1 LSNTDNNRVNTFT
14 STNGVTSVNSP
25 ATASCMFAAGT
36 AAAGFTLKCTMFSG
50 IPAAS
55 VQLMTLIQA
64 AATAG
69 SAQGVGAFNVVTQTS
84 GVLIIDN
91 ALALPGVTF
100 SAISGGGQLTTAV
113 RMSFVEARDQLVGTL
128 SNRTM

>member
-1 LSNTDNNRVNTFT
+1 
-14 STNGVTSVNSP
+14 
-25 ATASCMFAAGT
+25 
-36 AAAGFTLKCTMFSG
+36 
-50 IPAAS
+50 
-55 VQLMTLIQA
+55 MTLIQA
-64 AATAG
+64 AASAG
-69 SAQGVGAFNVVTQTS
+69 SAQGVGTFNVVTQTS

-128 SNRTM
+128 SNCTM